1 MSVHRFWKICWGVRA
16 LCYSLILGAFRFPG
30 YLGPPMFL
38 LGPRKMTFGRK
49 VRVFPGLRAECHG
62 DGRLLVG
69 DNVAIG
75 QGFHVTAM
83 GPISIGSGTLITG
96 YVSVT
101 DIEHAYHEIDVPI
114 LEQPSVWKETRIGRN
129 CFLGMGARVQAGTIL
144 GDGCI
149 VGANAV
155 VRGEFPPYSV
165 IVGAPGRVVKRYTP
179 ESGTWQRV
187 ASTHSIESSS

>member
-1 MSVHRFWKICWGVRA
+1 MHRFWKACWGIRA
-16 LCYSLILGAFRFPG
+16 VCYSFILGGFRFPG
-30 YLGPPMFL
+30 YLGPPIFMF
-38 LGPRKMTFGRK
+38 GMRKMFFGRR

-69 DNVAIG
+69 DDVAIG

-101 DIEHAYHEIDVPI
+101 DIEHEYCVIDIPV
-114 LEQPSVWKETRIGRN
+114 LQQASKWKETRIGRN

-165 IVGAPGRVVKRYTP
+165 IVGAPGRVVKRYRP
-179 ESGTWQRV
+179 ESCTWQRV
-187 ASTHSIESSS
+187 TSTNSIESSS

>member
-1 MSVHRFWKICWGVRA
+1 MHRVWKICWGVRA
-16 LCYSLILGAFRFPG
+16 ICYSAVLGGFRFPG
-30 YLGPPMFL
+30 YLGPPMFM
-38 LGPRKMTFGRK
+38 LGLGRMFFGRR

-62 DGRLLVG
+62 EGRLMVG
-69 DNVAIG
+69 DDVAIG

-96 YVSVT
+96 YVSIT
-101 DIEHAYHEIDVPI
+101 DIEHEYAAIDVPI
-114 LEQPSVWKETRIGRN
+114 LQQASTWKETRIGRN
-129 CFLGMGARVQAGTIL
+129 CFLGMGARIQAGTIL

-165 IVGAPGRVVKRYTP
+165 IVGAPGRVVKRYSP
-179 ESGTWQRV
+179 ESGTWQRMV
-187 ASTHSIESSS
+187 SAHSNESSA

>member
-1 MSVHRFWKICWGVRA
+1 MHHLYKIAWVVRA
-16 LCYSLILGAFRFPG
+16 FAYKCIFGSFGVISYIGQPLFLMGAR
-30 YLGPPMFL
+30 
-38 LGPRKMTFGRK
+38 RIHVGRR
-49 VRVFPGLRAECHG
+49 VRIFPGLRAECHG
-62 DGRLLVG
+62 DGSVVIE

-83 GPISIGSGTLITG
+83 GCLRIGSGTLITG

-101 DIEHAYHEIDVPI
+101 DIEHEYSAIGVPV
-114 LEQPSVWKETRIGRN
+114 LQQGMDWRETRIGQN
-129 CFLGMGARVQAGTIL
+129 CFIGMGARIQAGTIL

-165 IVGAPGRVVKRYTP
+165 IVGAPGRAVKRYTP
-179 ESGTWQRV
+179 EAGAWQRLV
-187 ASTHSIESSS
+187 SNHSNEINS